1 MSTSTAMEASRARGN
16 PTKHPHWTRRK
27 EQISGFFREIRFPG
41 RPAEAWP
48 YLDSK
53 LLWQCRESRTTNLR
67 RLPSDLAI
75 MVSLTSLPFR
85 PRLPGGEQDCQATLQ
100 PGPPTGKLV
109 GEQVGQAGQGGGS
122 KVTSNLAILV
132 SKGQLVGEQVGQ
144 DDQDCQVLP
153 LVKIAKI
160 TKMVP
165 SNNSSKFP
173 AECAMSL
180 GFKQHILGIP
190 TRRIIY

>member
-1 MSTSTAMEASRARGN
+1 MAVCG
-16 PTKHPHWTRRK
+16 
-27 EQISGFFREIRFPG
+27 EIG
-41 RPAEAWP
+41 
-48 YLDSK
+48 
-53 LLWQCRESRTTNLR
+53 TNYLR
-67 RLPSDLAI
+67 RSPSDLVI
-75 MVSLTSLPFR
+75 VVSLTSLPFR
-85 PRLPGGEQDCQATLQ
+85 PRLQGGEQDCQAILL

-122 KVTSNLAILV
+122 KITSNLAILV
-132 SKGQLVGEQVGQ
+132 SKGKLVGEQVGQ

-180 GFKQHILGIP
+180 GFKQHVLGIP
-190 TRRIIY
+190 IRRIIY